1 MERVLAGLQWKI
13 CLVYIDD
20 IIIHGS
26 TVDELA
32 SRLQQVFDRLRN
44 AGLKLKPSK
53 CHLFKRSVEFLG
65 HVVTENGITTC
76 TEKVKRVQSWPIP
89 ASVTEL
95 RSFLGLCS
103 YYRRFIR
110 NFTTVAKP
118 LHDLTSPGV
127 KFHWSDTCQQSFEIL
142 KTMLCQSPVL
152 AYPSR
157 EGKFVLDTDASDF
170 GICGVLSQIQDGREH
185 VIAYASRCLSRSERK
200 YCTTERKFLLSNFV
214 LNIFT
219 IICMVDI
226 SISILTMPLL
236 GGCLRN
242 PLCKD
247 NTPAG

>member
-1 MERVLAGLQWKI
+1 MPYGLCNAPALSERLMERVLAGLQSKI

-20 IIIHGS
+20 IIVHGS

-44 AGLKLKPSK
+44 AGLKLKPCK
-53 CHLFKRSVEFLG
+53 CHLIKRSVEFLG

-76 TEKVKRVQSWPIP
+76 TEKVKRLQSWPIL

-95 RSFLGLCS
+95 RSFLRLCS

-110 NFTTVAKP
+110 NFATVAKP

-127 KFHWSDTCQQSFEIL
+127 KFHWTDTCQQSFEIL

-170 GICGVLSQIQDGREH
+170 GISGVLSQIQDGREH
-185 VIAYASRCLSRSERK
+185 VIAYASC
-200 YCTTERKFLLSNFV
+200 
-214 LNIFT
+214 
-219 IICMVDI
+219 CMAFQI
-226 SISILTMPLL
+226 
-236 GGCLRN
+236 
-242 PLCKD
+242 
-247 NTPAG
+247 

>member
-1 MERVLAGLQWKI
+1 MALQLAQKKG
-13 CLVYIDD
+13 
-20 IIIHGS
+20 
-26 TVDELA
+26 
-32 SRLQQVFDRLRN
+32 
-44 AGLKLKPSK
+44 
-53 CHLFKRSVEFLG
+53 
-65 HVVTENGITTC
+65 
-76 TEKVKRVQSWPIP
+76 KRVQSWPIP

-95 RSFLGLCS
+95 RSFLGLCL

-110 NFTTVAKP
+110 NFATVAKP

-127 KFHWSDTCQQSFEIL
+127 KFHWTDTCQQSFEIL

-157 EGKFVLDTDASDF
+157 EGKFVLELAVCS
-170 GICGVLSQIQDGREH
+170 V
-185 VIAYASRCLSRSERK
+185 K
-200 YCTTERKFLLSNFV
+200 YRTAVSMSLPMPVAAFPDLNANIVQLERKFLLSNFV

-226 SISILTMPLL
+226 SISVLIMQLL

-247 NTPAG
+247 NMPTG